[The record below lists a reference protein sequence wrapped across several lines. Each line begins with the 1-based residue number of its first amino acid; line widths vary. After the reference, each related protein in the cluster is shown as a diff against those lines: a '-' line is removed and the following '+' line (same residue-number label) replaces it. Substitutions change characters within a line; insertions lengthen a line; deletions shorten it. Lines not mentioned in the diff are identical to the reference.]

1 MDKIKL
7 IVTTTFGLEAVA
19 KKELIALG
27 FENFIASDGKLE
39 FDADVSD
46 IPKLNIWLRSAD
58 RVLIKVKEFNA
69 ADFDALFDQTK
80 DCPWHDWINVES
92 KITVIG
98 KSVKSTL
105 QSVRA
110 NQSIVKKAIIKELQE
125 KYNKENFPETGS
137 EVVVQVSILKDIAQL
152 TIDTTGVGLHKRG
165 YRVDTGDVPIRE
177 NLAAS
182 LVLLSYWNKNKILI
196 DPMCGSGTILIEAA
210 MIGRNIA
217 ASLVLLSYWNKNK
230 ILIDP
235 MCGSGTILIE
245 AAMIGRNIAP
255 GLNRKFVSEEWSA
268 IDNKFWKEARKSAHN
283 TIHPSGNL
291 KIFGYDIDRKRIEG
305 CKINAKNAGVENDII
320 FKRQDVNELKIDC
333 ENGMIISNPP
343 YGIKMSRES
352 DIHSIYDAINAVFKN
367 MPGWAIYIITADKN
381 FPKYF
386 KRAKPDKVRKLYNGT
401 IEVNYYQYR

>member
-165 YRVDTGDVPIRE
+165 YSVDTGDVPIRE
-177 NLAAS
+177 NL
-182 LVLLSYWNKNKILI
+182 
-196 DPMCGSGTILIEAA
+196 
-210 MIGRNIA
+210 A